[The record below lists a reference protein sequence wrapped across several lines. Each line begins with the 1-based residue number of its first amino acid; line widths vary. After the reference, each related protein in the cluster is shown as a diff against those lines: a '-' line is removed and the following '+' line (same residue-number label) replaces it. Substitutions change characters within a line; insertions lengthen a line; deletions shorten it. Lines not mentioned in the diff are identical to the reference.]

1 MKNESKPKYTQVE
14 LPSGAMAPILMP
26 DIQADVKMCIITEPV
41 LRILLGS
48 LPQVDLLTIKSR
60 LMNSINYSDNL
71 PEMVDICKD
80 FITIQMSINLIKEY
94 VAEVDSPK
102 VDSPKKREVESVNYA
117 V

>member
-1 MKNESKPKYTQVE
+1 MKNESKPKYAQVE

-26 DIQADVKMCIITEPV
+26 DIQADVKMCIIAEPV
-41 LRILLGS
+41 LRILLDS

-94 VAEVDSPK
+94 VAEVDNS
-102 VDSPKKREVESVNYA
+102 KKEPSRRPLHEDVFNH
-117 V
+117 